1 MLAFRAVVS
10 VLVSFVWGL
19 SLRTQGR
26 PCGRPPAAAVLTPAT
41 TPRVTGTPASPSQ
54 QVVPQLPAAAR
65 VKGGDRKDQEL
76 SQAPPGLV
84 LLL

>member
-26 PCGRPPAAAVLTPAT
+26 PCGRPPAALG
-41 TPRVTGTPASPSQ
+41 R
-54 QVVPQLPAAAR
+54 LHAAATR
-65 VKGGDRKDQEL
+65 GAW
-76 SQAPPGLV
+76 SAH
-84 LLL
+84 